1 MNVRSKLIDTIV
13 NDKITTTMIC
23 DVMNKTGYLPQI
35 KPINPGCFAAGEVRY
50 VFAHSG
56 TNYHLHQQ
64 LANIEEDKIIYVDA
78 IDCDER
84 AVFGD
89 IVTQYLLEH
98 RRARAIVTS
107 GYMRDVN
114 DLIREKCLVWCHG
127 GTPIGC
133 HNVNVPVPPATAAL
147 VEERRKLFEESIL
160 ICDDSGVA
168 MLTPNWMTPDFEQK
182 LAFIEAQEAVWH
194 YCVNTLKW
202 STYETVALKKYFD
215 VPDMIPQE
223 LMAQLREFDSSIR

>member
-1 MNVRSKLIDTIV
+1 MSFRSKLIDTIV
-13 NDKITTTMIC
+13 HDKITTTMIC
-23 DVMNKTGYLPQI
+23 DVMNKSGYLGQI
-35 KPINPGCFAAGEVRY
+35 KPINPGCFAAGEVKY

-56 TNYHLHQQ
+56 TNYHLHEQ

-89 IVTQYLLEH
+89 IVTQYLLQH
-98 RRARAIVTS
+98 RRARAIVTN

-114 DLIREKCLVWCHG
+114 DLIREKSLVWCHG

-147 VEERRKLFEESIL
+147 VAERRKLFEESIL

-168 MLTPNWMTPDFEQK
+168 MLTPDWITPDFEKK
-182 LAFIEAQEAVWH
+182 LDFIEAQEAVWH

-215 VPDMIPQE
+215 MPDMIPRA
-223 LMAQLREFDSSIR
+223 LMDQLKAFDKSAR